1 MNKYREKGIKRKIFD
16 ETDIKYR
23 EKGIKGKI
31 FDQTDIK
38 NIEKGIKQIKIY
50 T

>member
-1 MNKYREKGIKRKIFD
+1 MN
-16 ETDIKYR
+16 KYR

-38 NIEKGIKQIKIY
+38 KIEKGIKQIKIY